1 MMIPS
6 EMPCLSQPRG
16 ENGHGNSHFGDGS
29 SVFQNAEQLMRSQL
43 FGQQLPQMGSDQM
56 QMLQSLQQQ
65 FGQKQK
71 EEQNKMLT
79 DSADSARREVPQLV
93 QELQL
98 NILQQ
103 THLMQQGEKP
113 KSSAILQQMQSK
125 QQQLMAQLQLAQHAI
140 TLNMLVQNQG
150 GKNEE
155 VKQEHRDRHRSDTY
169 SSDGSLKENQSNN
182 TQISPPAWIHGNR
195 GSSEDLTPLKRETG
209 DKDNDLDKE
218 NMLYSNGQC
227 RWPGC
232 ERDCPSAEAWKS
244 HMSHEHGLNDK
255 STAQARV
262 QMQIVTQ
269 LEVQL
274 KKEKI
279 RLAAMMKHLHPK
291 TANTKEERQSPEP
304 KRFRPE
310 SPPMSLNVL
319 PKMTVPEL
327 LKDSSP
333 SIQLPHYS
341 NPLAH
346 LMSLTPNSPSMSPL
360 AALNSS
366 ASINMSMHT
375 PTSANIRSTLH
386 PKSEYSPTI
395 LPDSHRRRVT
405 HHDRGNPNL
414 DPEEDLAKNRD
425 FYRVQDVRPPY
436 TYAALIRAAILE
448 APYQQLTLHD
458 IYNWF
463 TTTFCYFRRNAASW
477 KNAVRHNLSLH
488 KCFKRVEN
496 VKGAVWTVDDLEY
509 HKKRNPKGNNQWT
522 SALESPTIRSS
533 PSLYEGAFRLEKMG
547 SPGNL
552 FSSVHPSMMFST
564 PDSKPDITDQDESP
578 MSSPIDESYKIRIGP
593 RGSLSPRSHDDDDQ
607 SKHDDSEAQDLSIS
621 AQNQNVVQ
629 NMSHHMSQDF
639 CKMEE
644 ESAEEMN
651 MVIPSEGPC
660 LSQPRGENGQGVSHF
675 GEMMGR
681 SDGAEDDIHQ

>member
-1 MMIPS
+1 MIPS

-29 SVFQNAEQLMRSQL
+29 NVFQNAEQLMRSQL
-43 FGQQLPQMGSDQM
+43 FGQLPQIGTDQM
-56 QMLQSLQQQ
+56 QMLQSLQQI
-65 FGQKQK
+65 GQKQK

-79 DSADSARREVPQLV
+79 DSADSARREVPQLM

-103 THLMQQGEKP
+103 THLMQQGEKA

-140 TLNMLVQNQG
+140 TLNMLMQNQG
-150 GKNEE
+150 GKQEE
-155 VKQEHRDRHRSDTY
+155 VKPERDRHRSDTY

-182 TQISPPAWIHGNR
+182 THSSPPARVNGNR
-195 GSSEDLTPLKRETG
+195 SSSEDVTPIKREAG

-218 NMLYSNGQC
+218 NLLYSNGQC

-232 ERDCPSAEAWKS
+232 ERECPSPGAWRS
-244 HMSHEHGLNDK
+244 HMSQEHGLNDK

-291 TANTKEERQSPEP
+291 YPNTKDERQSPEP

-310 SPPMSLNVL
+310 SPHMSLNVL

-327 LKDSSP
+327 LKNSSP

-366 ASINMSMHT
+366 ASLNLSMNTHT

-386 PKSEYSPTI
+386 DKSAYSPTL

-414 DPEEDLAKNRD
+414 DPEEDLAKNRE

-533 PSLYEGAFRLEKMG
+533 PSLYEGAFRLETTS
-547 SPGNL
+547 SPSSL
-552 FSSVHPSMMFST
+552 FSSVHPSMMFTT
-564 PDSKPDITDQDESP
+564 PDCKPDITDQDESP

-607 SKHDDSEAQDLSIS
+607 SKHEDSEAQDLSIS
-621 AQNQNVVQ
+621 AHAQ
-629 NMSHHMSQDF
+629 NMGMSHMSQDF

-644 ESAEEMN
+644 ESAD
-651 MVIPSEGPC
+651 
-660 LSQPRGENGQGVSHF
+660 
-675 GEMMGR
+675 EMMGR
-681 SDGAEDDIHQ
+681 SEGAEDDGHQ